1 MSTRDELS
9 KEIDQIEQ
17 VLWVGIGCKRGT
29 SWQLIDRAIEE
40 IFRENQL
47 FPSAI
52 AGIATI
58 DTKASEVGLVEFCR
72 LRNLPL
78 KIFCAEI
85 LRSICVP
92 NPAII
97 TNQKVG
103 TPSVAEA
110 AAIIA
115 ASQLTSLTVF
125 PFTSIEALRVK
136 FLVPKRIFHLQGQP
150 GAVTLAVAQASNM
163 SKPNFP
169 NFSSQQLSI
178 NS

>member
-1 MSTRDELS
+1 MVGCRS
-9 KEIDQIEQ
+9 KPNSEDLNQEIDQVQQ

-58 DTKASEVGLVEFCR
+58 DTKASEVGLLELCR

-78 KIFCAEI
+78 KTFSAQI
-85 LRSICVP
+85 LRSVCVP
-92 NPAII
+92 NPATI
-97 TNQKVG
+97 TDRKVG

-110 AAIIA
+110 AAMLA

-125 PFTSIEALRVK
+125 PFTSIEELRVR
-136 FLVPKRIFHLQGQP
+136 FLVPKQIFQLQGQP
-150 GAVTLAVAQASNM
+150 GAVTLAVAQASNI
-163 SKPNFP
+163 
-169 NFSSQQLSI
+169 SI
-178 NS
+178 TIY

>member
-1 MSTRDELS
+1 MVGCRSKANSDELNQ
-9 KEIDQIEQ
+9 EIDQVQQ

-58 DTKASEVGLVEFCR
+58 DTKASEVGLVELCR

-78 KIFCAEI
+78 KTFSAQI
-85 LRSICVP
+85 LRSVCVP
-92 NPAII
+92 NPATI
-97 TNQKVG
+97 TDRKVG

-110 AAIIA
+110 AAMLA

-125 PFTSIEALRVK
+125 PFTSIEELRVR
-136 FLVPKRIFHLQGQP
+136 FLVPKQIFQLQGQP
-150 GAVTLAVAQASNM
+150 GAVTLAVAQASNI
-163 SKPNFP
+163 
-169 NFSSQQLSI
+169 SI
-178 NS
+178 TIY